1 MDRVPLHCFCGTD
14 FFLLAALCAHVSG
27 RPACLHFW
35 GGNITNL
42 RKKVLS
48 VRNASG
54 YQKKKGTLKESRVVR
69 LEEKNSEL
77 ALKEFAEAGR

>member
-1 MDRVPLHCFCGTD
+1 
-14 FFLLAALCAHVSG
+14 
-27 RPACLHFW
+27 
-35 GGNITNL
+35 
-42 RKKVLS
+42 

-77 ALKEFAEAGR
+77 ALKEFEEAGR